1 MFVDVKKSAC
11 RHKKKWLSIGP
22 KKVPVD
28 SLLHNTL
35 KNFDHLIHMRQGY
48 FLLKPEEKMGYYI
61 NFPRV
66 PEKCGRYNILLRLNV
81 ERRNGK
87 KRQGRSAVAAV
98 WWCSAAWL
106 VLVCCGWVAFASL
119 FVPSS
124 LGLASCNSVSRS
136 LLPAPSAVRVQ
147 SARLKDAIVS
157 WWTSFSVWQ
166 LLVSLANVYC
176 YGRRIVVCWLG
187 GFCCLQLQSCV
198 ISACL
203 IARLRMRLYGV
214 DCASYV
220 FEFSEIPG
228 WSCQ

>member
-166 LLVSLANVYC
+166 LLVSSKRLLLRTKDSRVLTGRLLLSAVTKLC
-176 YGRRIVVCWLG
+176 Y
-187 GFCCLQLQSCV
+187 
-198 ISACL
+198 ISL
-203 IARLRMRLYGV
+203 F
-214 DCASYV
+214 DC
-220 FEFSEIPG
+220 
-228 WSCQ
+228 

>member
-1 MFVDVKKSAC
+1 
-11 RHKKKWLSIGP
+11 
-22 KKVPVD
+22 
-28 SLLHNTL
+28 
-35 KNFDHLIHMRQGY
+35 MRQGY

-166 LLVSLANVYC
+166 LLVSCKRLNEN
-176 YGRRIVVCWLG
+176 GRRIVVCWLG
-187 GFCCLQLQSCV
+187 SSVCLQWKIW
-198 ISACL
+198 ISAL
-203 IARLRMRLYGV
+203 VARL
-214 DCASYV
+214 S
-220 FEFSEIPG
+220 G
-228 WSCQ
+228 WLHAVRSPFNS